1 MFFFFKGVASSRS
14 TVLPLMVVHSRVWEA
29 QIRPCEFK
37 KKKKNKTRGLKVGLL
52 GKGVVDLGGVRR
64 ENEYDQNAFYKIV
77 K

>member
-1 MFFFFKGVASSRS
+1 
-14 TVLPLMVVHSRVWEA
+14 MVVHSRVYG
-29 QIRPCEFK
+29 RHKSDLVSLK
-37 KKKKNKTRGLKVGLL
+37 KKQNKTRGLKVGLL